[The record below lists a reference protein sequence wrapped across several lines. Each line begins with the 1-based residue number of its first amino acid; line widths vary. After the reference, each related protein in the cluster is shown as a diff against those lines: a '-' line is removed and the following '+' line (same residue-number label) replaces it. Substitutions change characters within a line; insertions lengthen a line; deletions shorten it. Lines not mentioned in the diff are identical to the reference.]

1 MLPGIDGFELMEHL
15 KKYNIPVIFL
25 TAKTDISSKIQ
36 GLRGG
41 AEDYIVKP
49 FEVLELL
56 VRIEKVLDRAGKLDR
71 VFHFKDIVISQDD
84 HTVTRHDEIIPLK
97 PMEFELLTML
107 VKYKNR
113 TLPRER
119 LLNEI
124 WGIDYVGGTRTVDVH
139 IAQLRKKLGLHTEL
153 VSISKIGYRLGGPM
167 KLWLKISLICTAVL
181 LLTVAACSA
190 LLLVNSRSSILSM
203 TIDSTKKD
211 LANLETSFSSMV
223 SYYGK
228 EDADPIVKRAL
239 IRYYFAKFADNTA
252 VLISDDETLYSNL
265 VFDPQTVLPRDGLDG
280 DHYYIGTIQGRTCP
294 GRRIQY
300 TALLRELH
308 HLQCT
313 GHIGCIPE
321 YHADDLAFWRHQ
333 YGRDTRRHAAD
344 RIPRAVCNQAI
355 KSPGQDGPGHR
366 RGAIR
371 RTGDG
376 AHRR

>member
-1 MLPGIDGFELMEHL
+1 MARILIVEDDHAITDLIAINLQYTGYRYLVISDGGEAAAALAQDHSFDLALLDIMLPGIDGFELMEHL

-25 TAKTDISSKIQ
+25 TAKTDVSSKIQ

-71 VFHFKDIVISQDD
+71 VYYFKDIVINQDD

-153 VSISKIGYRLGGPM
+153 VSISKIGYRLE
-167 KLWLKISLICTAVL
+167 
-181 LLTVAACSA
+181 
-190 LLLVNSRSSILSM
+190 
-203 TIDSTKKD
+203 D
-211 LANLETSFSSMV
+211 L
-223 SYYGK
+223 
-228 EDADPIVKRAL
+228 
-239 IRYYFAKFADNTA
+239 
-252 VLISDDETLYSNL
+252 
-265 VFDPQTVLPRDGLDG
+265 
-280 DHYYIGTIQGRTCP
+280 
-294 GRRIQY
+294 
-300 TALLRELH
+300 
-308 HLQCT
+308 
-313 GHIGCIPE
+313 
-321 YHADDLAFWRHQ
+321 
-333 YGRDTRRHAAD
+333 
-344 RIPRAVCNQAI
+344 
-355 KSPGQDGPGHR
+355 
-366 RGAIR
+366 
-371 RTGDG
+371 
-376 AHRR
+376 